1 MGTLDP
7 AFISL
12 LVDIFTGAALIKVLV
27 ADDHHLVRT
36 SIVRTIELEDGLKVI
51 AEASDGET
59 AIKLCRE
66 HSPDIVLM
74 DIRMPGVDGLEATQ
88 KIVRSLPDVRVIVLT
103 AYLEE
108 SFAKRLLEAGAFG
121 FISKG
126 TPFDEMI
133 RAIHQVAAGERYL
146 SPEIAQ
152 RLVFSGMDTQRSNP
166 FDQLS
171 SRELQVATMIVNCHR
186 VSEIS
191 DRLHLSPKTVNTY
204 RYRIFDKLGVTSDVE
219 MTHLAMRHQLLDDYV
234 LDRPDET

>member
-1 MGTLDP
+1 MGTLKA
-7 AFISL
+7 AFTHL
-12 LVDIFTGAALIKVLV
+12 PVDIPTGATLIKVLV

-36 SIVRTIELEDGLKVI
+36 SIVRTIELEEGLKVI

-133 RAIHQVAAGERYL
+133 RAIRQVARGERYL

-152 RLVFSGMDTQRSNP
+152 RLVFSGMDTKRSNP
-166 FDQLS
+166 FEQLS
-171 SRELQVATMIVNCHR
+171 SRELQVAMMIVNCHR

-204 RYRIFDKLGVTSDVE
+204 RYRIFDKLAVASDVE
-219 MTHLAMRHQLLDDYV
+219 MTHLAMRHKLLDDYA
-234 LDRPDET
+234 LDRPDDS

>member
-1 MGTLDP
+1 L
-7 AFISL
+7 IVYL
-12 LVDIFTGAALIKVLV
+12 FTGAALIKVLV

-36 SIVRTIELEDGLKVI
+36 SIVRTIELESGLKVI

-59 AIKLCRE
+59 AIKLSRE
-66 HSPDIVLM
+66 HTPDIVLM
-74 DIRMPGVDGLEATQ
+74 DIRMPGVDGLEATR

-108 SFAKRLLEAGAFG
+108 SYAKRLLEAGAFG
-121 FISKG
+121 FISKD

-133 RAIHQVAAGERYL
+133 RAIRQVAHGERYL

-152 RLVFSGMDTQRSNP
+152 GLVFSGMNAKLSNP
-166 FDQLS
+166 FEQLS
-171 SRELQVATMIVNCHR
+171 SREMQVAMMIVNCHR

-204 RYRIFDKLGVTSDVE
+204 RYRIFEKLGVSTDVE
-219 MTHLAMRHQLLDDYV
+219 MTHLALRHQLLDDFA
-234 LDRPDET
+234 LDGRPASDRPH